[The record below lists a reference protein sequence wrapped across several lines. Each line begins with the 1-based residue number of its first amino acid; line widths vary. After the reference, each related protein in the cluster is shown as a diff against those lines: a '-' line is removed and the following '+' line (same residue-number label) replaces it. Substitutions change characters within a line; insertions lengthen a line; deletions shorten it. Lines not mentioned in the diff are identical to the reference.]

1 MWNLAQ
7 RTAVVLATVLVFLTI
22 GTLLY
27 GMRRIL
33 VVFLFAIFFA
43 YLLDPWVSRMQNWTK
58 VSRGS
63 RGIAIVE
70 VYALLGIVL
79 AVLLVLIGPKIM
91 EEGRTLGDSLPGL
104 LEKVSSGQIVQQIG
118 AKHGWSY
125 TTQIRLEH
133 LLAEH
138 SGTVLAW
145 ERQFAEYIAS
155 FAQNVIWLLL
165 IPILAIFFLKDGSEF
180 AGDLVAVL
188 ERRKQRQFLRAIL
201 HDLDEMLDHFI
212 RAQLILA
219 AMSIL
224 VYMGVLWLLR
234 VPYPLALGSIAGVL
248 EFVPIVGPLIGAIAI
263 LGVAFLANYQHLL
276 IVLIFLGVW
285 RVLQD
290 YVTSPRI
297 MGGKLEIHPLAAIFA
312 VLAGGEIA
320 GILGVY
326 LSVPLMASLRIMWR
340 RWKVYSGMQSKTIK
354 GESRSP
360 NAA

>member
-7 RTAVVLATVLVFLTI
+7 RTAVVLATILISVTI
-22 GTLLY
+22 GAVLY
-27 GMRRIL
+27 GIRRIL

-43 YLLDPWVSRMQNWTK
+43 YLLDPWVSRMQNWTAL
-58 VSRGS
+58 SRGS
-63 RGIAIVE
+63 RSIAILE
-70 VYALLGIVL
+70 VYVLLGIVL
-79 AVLLVLIGPKIM
+79 AGVLLLVGPSVVN
-91 EEGRTLGDSLPGL
+91 EGRTLGESLPGL
-104 LEKVSSGQIVQQIG
+104 LEKVNSGQIVRQIG

-125 TTQIRLEH
+125 TTQVHLKH

-138 SGTVLAW
+138 SGTVLTW

-165 IPILAIFFLKDGSEF
+165 IPILAIFFLKDGSQF
-180 AGDLVAVL
+180 AGDLIAVL
-188 ERRKQRQFLRAIL
+188 EGRKQRQFLRGIFE
-201 HDLDEMLDHFI
+201 DLNQMLAHFI

-224 VYMGVLWLLR
+224 VYMFVLWLLR
-234 VPYPLALGSIAGVL
+234 VPYPLALGSVAGVL

-263 LGVAFLANYQHLL
+263 LGVAFLAGYQHLW
-276 IVLIFLGVW
+276 IVAIFLGVW

-320 GILGVY
+320 GVLGVY
-326 LSVPLMASLRIMWR
+326 LSVPFMASLRIIWK
-340 RWKVYSGMQSKTIK
+340 RWKAYLGQSKTSLAEPITP
-354 GESRSP
+354 E
-360 NAA
+360 AV